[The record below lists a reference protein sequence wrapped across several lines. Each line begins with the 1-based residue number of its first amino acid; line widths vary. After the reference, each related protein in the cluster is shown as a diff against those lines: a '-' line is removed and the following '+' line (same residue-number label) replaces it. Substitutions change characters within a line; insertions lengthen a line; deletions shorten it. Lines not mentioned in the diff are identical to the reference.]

1 MKPLCDHSWS
11 SRFDFGFLR
20 DHPTFF
26 LGELPGWENP
36 RSFCW
41 DEELPAELIS
51 GWVYIYIY
59 HYISHEETIKKSMI
73 HNEIIYIDNIRQ
85 QNSSKFSKYI
95 HEKTWTCTWKSSI
108 SGMCGWILLLVSS
121 PKWIIHTVATSV
133 AAPMSSMGKS
143 PSIRWLSQPYFT
155 NIWQK

>member
-1 MKPLCDHSWS
+1 MIIA
-11 SRFDFGFLR
+11 
-20 DHPTFF
+20 DHPGLTLDFYVIIQLFSLVSF
-26 LGELPGWENP
+26 LVGKILEAFAGTKNFQ
-36 RSFCW
+36 RSWFP
-41 DEELPAELIS
+41 D
-51 GWVYIYIY
+51 GYIYIY
-59 HYISHEETIKKSMI
+59 IITYPMKKPLKNQWFTMKLY
-73 HNEIIYIDNIRQ
+73 IYIDNIRQ